1 MDVQFTT
8 LPRPGAGIAHE
19 YGGRVHLLSFPYPMA
34 MLTRLCQQ
42 QTHQPEINHLV
53 GALYDW
59 MLGEVSS
66 RLLRT
71 RAVKRPTRMAAM
83 HSEGIYSGECIDRK
97 QRVVVVDIARGG
109 ILPAHRIYHGL
120 HHIIDAEQLRQDH
133 IIASRTTDSDG
144 QVTGVDI
151 SASKIGGGVEDAT
164 VIIPDPMAATGSS
177 VSAVIDRYRKLPGGA
192 PRQIATLHLIA
203 TPEYI
208 TRIQKDHPGVHIFV
222 IRLDRGLSSSEVLTT
237 KPGAKWA
244 EEVGLNNIQYIVPGA
259 GGVGELLNNAWV

>member
-1 MDVQFTT
+1 MDTQFNT
-8 LPRPGAGIAHE
+8 LPRPGSGVPHA
-19 YGGRVHLLSFPYPMA
+19 YGDRVHLLSFPYPMA

-53 GALYDW
+53 AALYDW
-59 MLGEVSS
+59 MLSEVSS
-66 RLLRT
+66 RILRT
-71 RAVKRPTRMAAM
+71 RMVQRPTRMAAM
-83 HSEGIYSGECIDRK
+83 HSEGIYAGECIDET

-109 ILPAHRIYHGL
+109 ILPAHRLYHGL
-120 HHIIDAEQLRQDH
+120 HHIIEAEQLRQDH

-144 QVTGVDI
+144 RVIGVDI

-164 VIIPDPMAATGSS
+164 VLIPDPMAATGTS
-177 VSAVIDRYRKLPGGA
+177 VSAVIDRYKALPGGS

-208 TRIQKDHPGVHIFV
+208 ARMRADHPEVHIFV
-222 IRLDRGLSSSEVLTT
+222 IRLDRGLSTSEALSSP
-237 KPGAKWA
+237 PGTHPDA
-244 EEVGLNNIQYIVPGA
+244 EVGLNNTQYIVPGA